1 MLFRIEIAAHGDER
15 VWFAIEQALNEQS
28 SFQRLSFPLLGGD
41 KLSLCPGA
49 T

>member
-1 MLFRIEIAAHGDER
+1 MLFRIKIAAHGYER
-15 VWFAIEQALNEQS
+15 VWFAIEQSFDEQS

-41 KLSLCPGA
+41 KLSLCPGS